1 MIIYNHLLY
10 QLTHARILS
19 SLHTRHFLQAQNE
32 ILCLLLSRSYD
43 NLPLQMFFEKLK
55 KLYIMNNPVHQNVKH
70 VFVTLSLSL
79 IHVMSFTG
87 VSGKNTSFAVDIS

>member
-10 QLTHARILS
+10 QLTRARTLS

-43 NLPLQMFFEKLK
+43 NLPLQMFFEK
-55 KLYIMNNPVHQNVKH
+55 KLYIMNNPVHENVKH

-87 VSGKNTSFAVDIS
+87 VSRKNTSFAVDIS